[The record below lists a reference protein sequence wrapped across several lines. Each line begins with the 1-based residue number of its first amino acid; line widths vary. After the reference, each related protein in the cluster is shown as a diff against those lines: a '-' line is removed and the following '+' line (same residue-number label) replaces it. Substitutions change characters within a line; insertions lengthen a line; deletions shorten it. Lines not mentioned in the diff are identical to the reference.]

1 MINLTYGRVFL
12 NQMKLKTFQKGI
24 HPAYHKELCASMPTE
39 SMPVPKKVVIPMI
52 QHIGAPCAPLVKR
65 GDMVE
70 EGQKIGEVASFVS
83 APIHSSVA
91 GKVKSI
97 DMLPFVGGGKVSC
110 VVIETAEDFTPKK
123 WNAAEE
129 SFGLE
134 LDDMDRKDIRD
145 LIRDAGIIGMGGAA
159 FPTSVKLNPPKDVV
173 VDAVILNG
181 CECEPYLNAD
191 HRTMLEAPEK
201 VLWGLKAI
209 MKALDAKEAYIGI
222 EDNKLDAIEAIK
234 SAAPSIIPGLKVVPL
249 ETKYPQGAEKM
260 LIKAVLG
267 RTVPVG
273 KLPFDAGVLVQNVG
287 TSSAIYE
294 ALKYKK
300 PLIERIVTVS
310 GNGVKNPKNLM
321 VRIGTSFAELIERCG
336 GLAGDKEKVVLS
348 GGPMMGI
355 TQMTLDV
362 SVVKGTSGVTVL
374 TADMVKPREFQNC
387 IRCARCVNV
396 CPMGLMPHK
405 LGDMGRLSMIEN
417 FDAWAGMSCIEC
429 GCCSF
434 ICPSQRPLVHWIRL
448 AKLMTR
454 EAAKNSAA

>member
-1 MINLTYGRVFL
+1 
-12 NQMKLKTFQKGI
+12 MKLKTFQKGI
-24 HPAYHKELCASMPTE
+24 HPAYHKELSASKEVMHA
-39 SMPVPKKVVIPMI
+39 PVPKRVVIPLS
-52 QHIGAPCAPLVKR
+52 QHIGAPCASLVKR

-70 EGQKIGEVASFVS
+70 EGQKIGEVVSFVS
-83 APIHSSVA
+83 APIHSSVS

-97 DMLPFVGGGKVSC
+97 DVLPFVGGGKVLS
-110 VVIETAEDFTPKK
+110 VVIETAEDFVPKK
-123 WNAAEE
+123 WDEGEE
-129 SFGLE
+129 GFGLDLE
-134 LDDMDRKDIRD
+134 DMSRKDIRD
-145 LIRDAGIIGMGGAA
+145 LIREAGIIGMGGAA

-181 CECEPYLNAD
+181 CECEPYLSAD
-191 HRTMLEAPEK
+191 HRTMVEAPEK
-201 VLWGLKAI
+201 VLWGLRAI

-222 EDNKLDAIEAIK
+222 EDNKEDAIEAIRK
-234 SAAPSIIPGLKVVPL
+234 AAATIIPELKVVPL

-287 TSSAIYE
+287 TSFAIYE

-310 GNGVKNPKNLM
+310 GNGVKEPRNLM
-321 VRIGTSFAELIERCG
+321 VRIGTSFAELIDQCG
-336 GLAGDKEKVVLS
+336 GLAGDKERVVLS

-362 SVVKGTSGVTVL
+362 SVVKGTSGITVL
-374 TADMVKPREFQNC
+374 TADTVKPIEFQNC
-387 IRCARCVNV
+387 IRCAECVNV
-396 CPMGLMPHK
+396 CPMGLMPYK
-405 LGDMGRLSMIEN
+405 IADMGRLSMTSDFE
-417 FDAWAGMSCIEC
+417 AWAGMSCIEC

-434 ICPSQRPLVHWIRL
+434 ICPAKRPLVHWIRL
-448 AKLMTR
+448 GKLRLR
-454 EAAKNSAA
+454 EAAKESAA

>member
-1 MINLTYGRVFL
+1 
-12 NQMKLKTFQKGI
+12 MKLKTFQKGI
-24 HPAYHKELCASMPTE
+24 HPAYHKELCASKATE
-39 SMPVPKKVVIPMI
+39 GMAVPKKVVIPLS
-52 QHIGAPCAPLVKR
+52 QHIGAPCEPLVKR

-83 APIHSSVA
+83 APIHASVS

-97 DMLPFVGGGKVSC
+97 DTLPFVGGGKIPS
-110 VVIETAEDFTPKK
+110 VVIETAEDFVPRD
-123 WNAAEE
+123 WAAGEAG
-129 SFGLE
+129 FGLDFE
-134 LDDMDRKDIRD
+134 DMSRKDIRD
-145 LIRDAGIIGMGGAA
+145 SIREAGIIGMGGAA
-159 FPTSVKLNPPKDVV
+159 FPTSVKLNPPKAVT
-173 VDAVILNG
+173 VDSVILNG
-181 CECEPYLNAD
+181 CECEPYLTAD
-191 HRTMLEAPEK
+191 HRTMVESPEK
-201 VLWGLKAI
+201 VLWGLRAI

-234 SAAPSIIPGLKVVPL
+234 SAALNIVPELKVVPL

-287 TSSAIYE
+287 TSFAIYE

-300 PLIERIVTVS
+300 PLIERIVTIS
-310 GNGVKNPKNLM
+310 GNGVKEPKNLM
-321 VRIGTSFAELIERCG
+321 VRIGTSFAELIEKCG
-336 GLAGDKEKVVLS
+336 GLAGDKERVVLS

-362 SVVKGTSGVTVL
+362 TVVKGTSGVTVL
-374 TADMVKPREFQNC
+374 TADTVKPVEFQNC
-387 IRCARCVNV
+387 IRCAECVNV
-396 CPMGLMPHK
+396 CPMGLVPLK
-405 LGDMGRLSMIEN
+405 IADMGRLSMTSD
-417 FDAWAGMSCIEC
+417 FDSWAGMSCIEC

-434 ICPSQRPLVHWIRL
+434 ICPAQRPLVHWIRL
-448 AKLMTR
+448 GKLRLR